1 MRICILDDEYDCP
14 AWEAPPD
21 DWRVDP
27 TPFLKA
33 HEFEVVGLTKDIAVP
48 KLTELS
54 RNGFDL
60 FFNLLAGAWDEES
73 PGIEVVQTLE
83 RMNVPFTGATSEF
96 YEPSREAMKQV
107 CSAWDIGY
115 PPFVLARGEA
125 DVERALDTLR
135 FPLIVKHPSS
145 YSSID
150 LTRNSRVQT
159 PFGLRLQARRIMAK
173 YGAALIEEFID
184 GREFTVLVAENPDD
198 LSCPVTYLPMEFT
211 FPPGESFKHSD
222 MKWVD
227 FHEMKEYPVSDQ
239 ALGDRLRKDSADFFL
254 GIRGASFGRCDLRMD
269 RDGALF
275 MLEINPNC
283 GVYYAPSDAGSADLA
298 LLNDPAGHQ
307 GFTDLL
313 IRSALARHA
322 RRQRGWEVRSTPRNG
337 FSVSAVRPIREG
349 ETIVAFE
356 GYPHTLVTRSYVRER
371 WDDRQKEWFRRYAWP
386 MTDQVWVTWSDNPE
400 EWMPINH
407 SCDPNAWLEGLNL
420 VARRAIAQG
429 EEIRVDYATY
439 GNNIL
444 APFDCECGSA
454 ECRRR
459 ISEDDHLQPFLAR
472 YGEHISDFVRVKRAT
487 TEPEP

>member
-1 MRICILDDEYDCP
+1 MRICVLDDVYDCP

-27 TPFLKA
+27 TPFLKD
-33 HEFEVVGLTKDIAVP
+33 HDFDVVGLTKDVAVG

-83 RMNVPFTGATSEF
+83 RLNVPFTGATSEF

-107 CSAWDIGY
+107 CAAWDIGY
-115 PPFVLARGEA
+115 PPFVLARTGE
-125 DVERALDTLR
+125 DIERALDTLR

-173 YGAALIEEFID
+173 YGAALIEEFIE
-184 GREFTVLVAENPDD
+184 GREFTVLVAEDPDD
-198 LSCPVTYLPMEFT
+198 LARPVTYCPIEFT

-222 MKWVD
+222 MKWKD
-227 FHEMKEYPVSDQ
+227 FHDMREYPVKDL
-239 ALGDRLRKDSADFFL
+239 ALEEQLRKVSADFFL
-254 GIRGASFGRCDLRMD
+254 GIRGASFGRCDLRM
-269 RDGALF
+269 RGDGALF

-283 GVYYAPSDAGSADLA
+283 GVYYAPSEPGSADLA
-298 LLNDPAGHQ
+298 LLHDPSGHQ

-313 IRSALARHA
+313 IRSALARHD
-322 RRQRGWEVRSTPRNG
+322 RRQRGWEVRSTPGSG
-337 FSVSAVRPIREG
+337 FAVFALRSIGKG
-349 ETIVAFE
+349 ERIVTFE
-356 GYPHTLVTRSYVRER
+356 GAPHTLVTRSHVATHWNDRER
-371 WDDRQKEWFRRYAWP
+371 EWFRRYAWP
-386 MTDQVWVTWSDNPE
+386 LTDEVWVTWSHDPE

-407 SCDPNAWLEGLNL
+407 SCDPNAWLEGLDL
-420 VARRAIAQG
+420 VARRPIAQG
-429 EEIRVDYATY
+429 EEIHVDYATY

-444 APFDCECGSA
+444 APFDCACGSA
-454 ECRRR
+454 ECRGRVR
-459 ISEDDHLQPFLAR
+459 ENDHLQPFIAR
-472 YGEHISDFVRVKRAT
+472 YGPHVSDFVRAKRLEAGS
-487 TEPEP
+487 EE